1 MHPDI
6 EHLIRLQQLEDIL
19 EQARRT
25 VADEPARQEALDA
38 KLAAAR
44 QAFENERQLL
54 TANQAARRDIE
65 KDLAAQQARL
75 SKFRSQLMDVKTNR
89 EYQAM
94 QKEIEVAQH
103 EVRKFEDRLLERMLE
118 HDEVEGHLKAAE
130 RALTAEQAVIEEERR
145 GLAAQLAEAQASL
158 VRVAAERETVAAR
171 ISPPVA
177 AIFER
182 VMKSRRISA
191 VAPLQD
197 GRCSAC
203 QVRVRPQVYNE
214 LRRNEIVFQ
223 CESCQRI
230 LYHPGPPAPPAA

>member
-1 MHPDI
+1 
-6 EHLIRLQQLEDIL
+6 
-19 EQARRT
+19 
-25 VADEPARQEALDA
+25 DA

>member
-54 TANQAARRDIE
+54 TTNQAARRDIE

-75 SKFRSQLMDVKTNR
+75 SKFRSQLMEVKTNR

-118 HDEVEGHLKAAE
+118 HDEVEGHLNAAE
-130 RALTAEQAVIEEERR
+130 RALKAEQIVIEEERR

-230 LYHPGPPAPPAA
+230 LYFPGPPAA

>member
-65 KDLAAQQARL
+65 KDLAAKQARL
-75 SKFRSQLMDVKTNR
+75 SKFRSQLMEVKTNR

-118 HDEVEGHLKAAE
+118 HDEVEGHLNAAE
-130 RALTAEQAVIEEERR
+130 RALKAEQIVIEEERR

-230 LYHPGPPAPPAA
+230 LYFPGPPAA